1 MKVRALLVAVGISGL
16 IALAACDQ
24 QTTNPSG
31 YPGSGYPGAG
41 PGGGYP
47 GAGPGG
53 TGPSASSVNP
63 DNNVRSGNSSNPMR

>member
-16 IALAACDQ
+16 LALSACEQ
-24 QTTNPSG
+24 QTTNPSSS
-31 YPGSGYPGAG
+31 PGSGYPGT
-41 PGGGYP
+41 GYP

-53 TGPSASSVNP
+53 TGPGASSVNP